1 MPDLAARTI
10 FTPAAGFIK
19 RGGFDYTCNPYVG
32 CTFGCEYCYAKHL
45 PQNRR
50 PQSEWGRW
58 FDAKANAG
66 ELAGKHAAKLAGKA
80 VYISSVTDP
89 YQPAERSRQLTR
101 RVLEALLRVQA
112 RVVIQ
117 TRSHLVMRDLDIL
130 SQFQSARVNIT
141 IPTDDDATRRLF
153 EPKAPPLE
161 SRWLALTECRAAG
174 VPTGLCVTPALPL
187 TDVTAFV
194 DRICGLLPDVLVA
207 QDFHD
212 AAGRFGADT
221 SPEARA
227 RAAELRWDAGR
238 YAGFVATLR
247 AAYPG
252 VVHEGEAGFFPPP
265 ASAC

>member
-1 MPDLAARTI
+1 MPDLAARSI

-19 RGGFDYTCNPYVG
+19 RGGFDYTCNPYLG

-50 PQSEWGRW
+50 PVSEWGRW

-66 ELAGKHAAKLAGKA
+66 ELAEKYAAKLAGKS

-89 YQPAERSRQLTR
+89 YQPAERSRGLTR

-117 TRSHLVMRDLDIL
+117 TRGPLVMRDLDIL

-161 SRWLALTECRAAG
+161 GRWLALGECRAAG
-174 VPTGLCVTPALPL
+174 IATGLCVTPTLPI
-187 TDVTAFV
+187 TDVSSFV
-194 DRICGLLPDVLVA
+194 GRIRRLEPDVLVI

-221 SPEARA
+221 GPEARA
-227 RAAELRWDAGR
+227 RAAELRWDAAS
-238 YAGFVATLR
+238 YADFAAALR

-252 VVHEGEAGFFPPP
+252 PVYEGEAGFFPPP
-265 ASAC
+265 ASA

>member
-10 FTPAAGFIK
+10 FTPAAGFIA
-19 RGGFDYTCNPYVG
+19 RGGFDYTCNPYLG
-32 CTFGCEYCYAKHL
+32 CTFGCEYCYAKYL

-50 PQSEWGRW
+50 PHSEWGRW

-66 ELAGKHAAKLAGKA
+66 ELAERHAAKLAGRA

-89 YQPAERSRQLTR
+89 YQPAERSRGLTR
-101 RVLEALLRVQA
+101 RVLEALLAVQA

-130 SQFQSARVNIT
+130 SQFQSARVNMT
-141 IPTDDDATRRLF
+141 IPTDDDDTRTLF

-161 SRWLALTECRAAG
+161 RRWLALTECRAAG
-174 VPTGLCVTPALPL
+174 IPTGLCVTPTLPI
-187 TDVTAFV
+187 TDVRSFV
-194 DRICGLLPDVLVA
+194 GRICDAKPDVLVI

-221 SPEARA
+221 SPEARR
-227 RAAELRWDAGR
+227 RAAELRWDAAS
-238 YAGFVATLR
+238 YAAFAAELR
-247 AAYPG
+247 AAYPSTMY
-252 VVHEGEAGFFPPP
+252 EGEAGFFPPP